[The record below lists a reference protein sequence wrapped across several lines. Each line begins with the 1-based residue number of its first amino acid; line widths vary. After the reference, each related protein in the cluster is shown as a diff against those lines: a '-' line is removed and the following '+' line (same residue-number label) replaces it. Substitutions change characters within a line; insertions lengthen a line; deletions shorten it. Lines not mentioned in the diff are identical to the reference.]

1 MKRITFLA
9 MCACALVL
17 TGCKTGGDHSL
28 PDAATLRAVGQAAG
42 MATGYACGLADL
54 DDDTLAAMS
63 LVADAMAKA
72 EPSEGQTVA
81 QAWTAAAKEVCNRL
95 VAEGKLDEKKASAV
109 AGIVGL
115 AATGYSIVEARY
127 PDVRKYRELVLALSG
142 GFAEG
147 LKSTLP
153 ECEDCCED
161 CYVDREVYIS
171 VLRAARSSR
180 GFSR

>member
-1 MKRITFLA
+1 MKRIMFLA
-9 MCACALVL
+9 MCACALAF

-42 MATGYACGLADL
+42 MATGYACGFADL
-54 DDDTLAAMS
+54 DDDVLAAMS

-72 EPSEGQTVA
+72 EPAEGQTVV

-153 ECEDCCED
+153 ECEDCCYD